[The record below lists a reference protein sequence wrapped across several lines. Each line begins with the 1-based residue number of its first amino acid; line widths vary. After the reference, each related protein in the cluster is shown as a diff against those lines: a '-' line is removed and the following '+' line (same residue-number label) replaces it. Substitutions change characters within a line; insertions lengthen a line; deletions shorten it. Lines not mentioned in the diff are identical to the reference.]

1 VGTDVHVIQ
10 RGRKVSGLTSWM
22 SADLLAFSLRGRAL
36 QRGHAEMRL
45 ELMGT
50 TTVIEARVRILT
62 VEFVGTSGSC
72 NYTARIMEIERGDR
86 MRRDGWLEERS
97 QLTASF
103 SRSASTSRGR
113 RGGLGGAL
121 RSGLEKGR
129 SAEDADSEGAADPV
143 LVPTTTLSPDGSTL
157 VVAWANWRSVTA
169 SWESSLREG
178 SLEAWIERTHPPPGL
193 RPHRAALPARRQRAG
208 HHGAGHEQRGL
219 EPHRQRDPQGQGQGR
234 TARGLMPSGTP
245 LRLELDARDLLNL
258 AGLLTLSRLS
268 MAAAAPAFT
277 HDRQALAILLALAM
291 LTDVIDGPVARAT
304 GKVSRTGAMIDGW
317 VDKVFLVNFA
327 WTLSVG
333 DWVPAWV
340 LLPWF
345 IREIV
350 QGLMFPF
357 MVWRYFLAQCAWP
370 EPSRVGKVA
379 TTALATAMFAALADL
394 PMVLHAA
401 TALCGATGTW
411 AVVGYW
417 RRDRPLDHPGD
428 LPTPGAVRM
437 RR

>member
-1 VGTDVHVIQ
+1 MRIRVGTDVHVIQ

-86 MRRDGWLEERS
+86 MRLDGWLEERS

-178 SLEAWIERTHPPPGL
+178 SLEAWIERTHPPLGYDL
-193 RPHRAALPARRQRAG
+193 IVQLCLP
-208 HHGAGHEQRGL
+208 
-219 EPHRQRDPQGQGQGR
+219 
-234 TARGLMPSGTP
+234 
-245 LRLELDARDLLNL
+245 
-258 AGLLTLSRLS
+258 
-268 MAAAAPAFT
+268 
-277 HDRQALAILLALAM
+277 
-291 LTDVIDGPVARAT
+291 DGSVRAT
-304 GKVSRTGAMIDGW
+304 MGRVTNSGGSNLTVSVTLK
-317 VDKVFLVNFA
+317 DKVR
-327 WTLSVG
+327 
-333 DWVPAWV
+333 D
-340 LLPWF
+340 
-345 IREIV
+345 
-350 QGLMFPF
+350 
-357 MVWRYFLAQCAWP
+357 
-370 EPSRVGKVA
+370 
-379 TTALATAMFAALADL
+379 ALRG
-394 PMVLHAA
+394 V
-401 TALCGATGTW
+401 
-411 AVVGYW
+411 
-417 RRDRPLDHPGD
+417 
-428 LPTPGAVRM
+428 
-437 RR
+437 